1 MEYYLKVKYAAE
13 IDGYGVD
20 SKALA
25 QMESLGLPTGFSFS
39 QATPAMGPVPEKQKK
54 GDKKTFYCQI
64 CLRWALY
71 GTAGCGENGADH
83 MSLSGATRKCQEWR
97 CPRRKTHVCYLY
109 I

>member
-1 MEYYLKVKYAAE
+1 MEYYLKVKYRAE

-20 SKALA
+20 NKALA

-64 CLRWALY
+64 CLIELNSLDTMKSHVS
-71 GTAGCGENGADH
+71 GVKH
-83 MSLSGATRKCQEWR
+83 MKKKLQLQQQREEQ
-97 CPRRKTHVCYLY
+97 RR
-109 I
+109 